1 MAVRDLT
8 NGQENK
14 TAGLGRRIHGAI
26 AVRNSIS
33 RQEVAPKLR
42 ARARRLSFVFIIA
55 FLGLITRL
63 FFLQIVEGERYTF
76 LSENNRIRIKRIPG
90 TRGMILDRQG
100 QLLVDS
106 RPSFDLLFI
115 PEDAEDPEQTLRLL
129 ARYLGHDE
137 KEMLEVL
144 ETNKQRPAFEE
155 LVLGKDV
162 DWPTVVAVESHQLDL
177 PGVTLR
183 ARPRRN
189 YADGVMGAH
198 VLGYLGEIGPTQLK
212 TLKDEGYVL
221 GDEIGQYGLERRWE
235 EVLRG
240 QSGGQQVEVDA
251 LGRRVRVLHEVTDV
265 PGYTVHLTLDR
276 ELQQTAFEALQG
288 REGTIVAL
296 DVRTGAILAM
306 VSTPAFDP
314 NVFARGIKADEW
326 RTLIKDR
333 QRPLSNRATQGQY
346 PPGST
351 FKIIMSIAG
360 LEEGVIDPN
369 ARISDPGFYY
379 FGNRAFRDWKKDGHG
394 AVDLHRA
401 IVESCDVYFYQLG
414 PRLGIDRI
422 AKWAHAFG
430 LGEKSGIALD
440 DERSGTIP
448 STEWKRKRF
457 RQPWYPGETVSV
469 AIGQG
474 YVTVTPLQLVNMM
487 ATLANGG
494 TLYRPRIVSK
504 VESVNTGVVREYGPE
519 IIRKIEL
526 KPSTLEQVRN
536 ALADVVRTP
545 AGTGGAARSNVV
557 QIAGKTGT
565 AQVVEMKG
573 GYVKS
578 EQLAYLNRDHA
589 WFVSYAPVDDPQ
601 IAVVVMVEHGGHGG
615 SAAAPAAKKVIE
627 KYIEMQNQPADQ
639 RQVRVEGDR
648 RAN

>member
-1 MAVRDLT
+1 MAVHAAI
-8 NGQENK
+8 NK
-14 TAGLGRRIHGAI
+14 
-26 AVRNSIS
+26 
-33 RQEVAPKLR
+33 QEVAPKLR
-42 ARARRLSFVFIIA
+42 ARARRLHLIFIVA

-63 FFLQIVEGERYTF
+63 IFLQIIEGERYTY

-90 TRGMILDRQG
+90 TRGMIVDRQG

-115 PEDAEDPEQTLRLL
+115 PEDAEDPEQTLRVL
-129 ARYLGHDE
+129 AHYLGHDE
-137 KEMLEVL
+137 NEMAAMIEA
-144 ETNKQRPAFEE
+144 NKQRPAFEE
-155 LVLGKDV
+155 VVLGKDV

-189 YADGVMGAH
+189 YVDGVMGAH
-198 VLGYLGEIGPTQLK
+198 VLGYLGEIGPAQLK

-221 GDEIGQYGLERRWE
+221 GDEIGHYGLERRWE

-296 DVRTGAILAM
+296 DVHTGAILAM

-326 RTLIKDR
+326 RALIKDQ

-369 ARISDPGFYY
+369 TRISDPGFYY
-379 FGNRAFRDWKKDGHG
+379 FGNRAFRDWKKEGHG
-394 AVDLHRA
+394 SVDLHRA

-414 PRLGIDRI
+414 PRLGVDRI
-422 AKWAHAFG
+422 SKWAHAFG
-430 LGEKSGIALD
+430 LGEKTGIALD

-448 STEWKRKRF
+448 DTEWKRKRF

-487 ATLANGG
+487 ATVANGG
-494 TLYRPRIVSK
+494 TLFRPRIVHK

-519 IIRKIEL
+519 IIRKVNV
-526 KPSTLEQVRN
+526 KPSTLEQVRE

-545 AGTGGAARSNVV
+545 PGTGGAARSNIV

-589 WFVSYAPVDDPQ
+589 WFVSYAPVDNPQ
-601 IAVVVMVEHGGHGG
+601 IAVVVMIEHGGHGG
-615 SAAAPAAKKVIE
+615 SAAAPAAKKLIE
-627 KYIEMQNQPADQ
+627 KYIELQSQPADQ
-639 RQVRVEGDR
+639 RQVRAEGGQ

>member
-1 MAVRDLT
+1 MDV
-8 NGQENK
+8 N
-14 TAGLGRRIHGAI
+14 TAI
-26 AVRNSIS
+26 N

-42 ARARRLSFVFIIA
+42 ARARRLYLVLIIA

-63 FFLQIVEGERYTF
+63 IFLQVVEGERYTY

-115 PEDAEDPEQTLRLL
+115 PEDAEDPEETLRVL
-129 ARYLGHDE
+129 AHYLGQNE
-137 KEMLEVL
+137 KDMLAL
-144 ETNKQRPAFEE
+144 YQANTQRPAFEE

-189 YADGVMGAH
+189 YADGVVGAH
-198 VLGYLGEIGPTQLK
+198 VLGYLGEIGPAQLK
-212 TLKDEGYVL
+212 NLKDDGYVL
-221 GDEIGQYGLERRWE
+221 GDEIGHYGLERRWE

-265 PGYTVHLTLDR
+265 PGYTVHLTIDR

-296 DVRTGAILAM
+296 DVNTGAILAM

-314 NVFARGIKADEW
+314 NVFARGIKGDEW
-326 RTLIKDR
+326 RALIKDQ

-360 LEEGVIDPN
+360 LEEGVIDPK
-369 ARISDPGFYY
+369 ARISDPGSYF
-379 FGNRAFRDWKKDGHG
+379 FGNRSFRDWKKEGHG
-394 AVDLHRA
+394 SVDLHRA

-422 AKWAHAFG
+422 SKWAHAFG
-430 LGEKSGIALD
+430 LGEKTGVALD
-440 DERSGTIP
+440 DERTGTIP
-448 STEWKRKRF
+448 DTEWKRKRF

-487 ATLANGG
+487 ATVANGG
-494 TLYRPRIVSK
+494 TLYRPRIVNK
-504 VESVNTGVVREYGPE
+504 VESVATGEVREYGPE
-519 IIRKIEL
+519 IIRKIDV
-526 KPSTLEQVRN
+526 KPSTLEIVRN
-536 ALADVVRTP
+536 GLADVVRTP
-545 AGTGGAARSNVV
+545 AGTGGAARSTVV
-557 QIAGKTGT
+557 DIAGKTGT

-589 WFVSYAPVDDPQ
+589 WFVSYAPVDNPQ

-627 KYIEMQNQPADQ
+627 KYIAMQNKTADQ
-639 RQVRVEGDR
+639 RQVRAEGDR

>member
-1 MAVRDLT
+1 MAVRDSFDR
-8 NGQENK
+8 QESK
-14 TAGLGRRIHGAI
+14 RAGPEKRTHGSI
-26 AVRNSIS
+26 AVRRSIS
-33 RQEVAPKLR
+33 KQEVAPKLR
-42 ARARRLSFVFIIA
+42 ARARRLYLVFIIA

-63 FFLQIVEGERYTF
+63 ISLQVIEGERYTF

-90 TRGMILDRQG
+90 TRGMILDREG

-129 ARYLGHDE
+129 AHYLGHDE
-137 KEMLEVL
+137 KEMLEVI
-144 ETNKQRPAFEE
+144 EANKQRPAFEE
-155 LVLGKDV
+155 IVLGKDV

-189 YADGVMGAH
+189 YTDGVMGAH
-198 VLGYLGEIGPTQLK
+198 VLGYLGEIGPAQLK

-235 EVLRG
+235 AVLRG

-288 REGTIVAL
+288 KEGTIVAL
-296 DVRTGAILAM
+296 DVHTGAILAM
-306 VSTPAFDP
+306 VSTPSFDP
-314 NVFARGIKADEW
+314 NVFARGIKAEEW
-326 RTLIKDR
+326 RALVKDQ

-379 FGNRAFRDWKKDGHG
+379 FGNRAFRDWKKEGHG
-394 AVDLHRA
+394 SVDLHRA

-414 PRLGIDRI
+414 PRLGVDRI

-430 LGEKSGIALD
+430 LGEKTGVALD

-474 YVTVTPLQLVNMM
+474 YVTVTPLQLANMV

-494 TLYRPRIVSK
+494 TLFRPRIVSK
-504 VESVNTGVVREYGPE
+504 VESGNTGVVREYGPE

-526 KPSTLEQVRN
+526 KPSTLEQVRE

-545 AGTGGAARSNVV
+545 PGTGGAARSNVV
-557 QIAGKTGT
+557 TIAGKTGT

-573 GYVKS
+573 GYVKT

-589 WFVSYAPVDDPQ
+589 WFVSYAPVENPQ
-601 IAVVVMVEHGGHGG
+601 IAVAVLVEHGGHGA
-615 SAAAPAAKKVIE
+615 SAAAPLAKKVIE

-639 RQVRVEGDR
+639 RQVRVEGNQ